1 MLVIVNTPHY
11 KIYNE
16 LKRLTT
22 MMSTLRSP
30 AALRTTR
37 DRTVADPE
45 TVLAIA
51 RIEGRDWNPK
61 LYTHRGHDLQMAK
74 IIGQKKVHIRAC
86 DKWSVYK
93 FGRSWSD
100 VLQGIWRSYKAYKV
114 LKQKKKHSS
123 LINYLITKK
132 NAPNDIYRIIL
143 QYL

>member
-1 MLVIVNTPHY
+1 
-11 KIYNE
+11 
-16 LKRLTT
+16 

-30 AALRTTR
+30 AALRSTR

-45 TVLAIA
+45 AVLAIA

-86 DKWSVYK
+86 DKWSVYY